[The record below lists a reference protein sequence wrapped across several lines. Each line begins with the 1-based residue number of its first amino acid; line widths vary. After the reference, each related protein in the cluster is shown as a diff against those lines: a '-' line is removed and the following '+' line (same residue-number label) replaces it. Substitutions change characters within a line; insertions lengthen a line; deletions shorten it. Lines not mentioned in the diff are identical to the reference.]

1 MLSINKITSNSVVD
15 YAAEELKKYLRMMMP
30 ECGDIKITYSPVAE
44 DGFRLGLMQDFG
56 LDVSDA
62 EEPDLDDILYID
74 TDTVGGIIA
83 GDNPRSVLLAVYE
96 YLRQNGCR
104 WLFPGVDGEYI
115 PMQDIAPVK
124 YRHKPSCRY
133 RGQCNEGSEFQ
144 EDMLLAI
151 EFTPKIGM
159 NVFMMEFEYPVS
171 YYRRYYEHQ
180 HNEDNR
186 PAEPITRETVLQY
199 KRQCESEI
207 AKRGLQF
214 HDIGHGFH
222 MDGIGIS
229 SAVRAVDGD
238 NEKLISD
245 ESRQLLAL
253 WDGKR
258 QLFGN
263 TPNYSQ
269 SCYGNP
275 KARSGIAKYVAKYA
289 KNHGNSD
296 YLHVWLGDATEHQC
310 ECDLCKEKIVSDW
323 YIMLL
328 NEIDEEL
335 TKEGLDTR
343 IVFIVYVETTW
354 APLVE
359 KLKNPKRFALL
370 FAPITRS
377 YTETLSQDPSTV
389 ELRPYV
395 TNKNVFPKNL
405 AEYLAYLEEWKK
417 EWKGANLA
425 YEYHFWKQ
433 HYFDV
438 GGITL
443 SKRINEDI
451 KLYKKYDINGIIED
465 GSQRSFF
472 PNGLAFYTYARTL
485 FDNSLTAE
493 QIAEDYYSHAYGKD
507 WQGFYDYLDKL
518 GNAIDFEYMN
528 GLKSADPEISPY
540 YNPAYAQKLKTEV
553 PKILE
558 EGKALIDSHYN
569 SPIRTQTVAVR
580 LLDFHQMYISY
591 LSRALAEKANGNDDG
606 ADVIFN
612 EMKRE
617 CGKREVYFEK
627 CYDQGLIFYAL
638 STIISTKSKKDVN
651 EDIVADS

>member
-1 MLSINKITSNSVVD
+1 MLSINKITSNSVID

-30 ECGDIKITYSPVAE
+30 ECGDIKISYDPKAE
-44 DGFRLGLMQDFG
+44 GGFRLGLMQDFG
-56 LDVSDA
+56 LDFSDA
-62 EEPDLDDILYID
+62 EEPELDDILYID
-74 TDTVGGIIA
+74 TTESGGIIS
-83 GDNPRSVLLAVYE
+83 GDNPRSVLLSVYE

-115 PMQDIAPVK
+115 PMQDIIPVK

-171 YYRRYYEHQ
+171 YYRRYYEHL
-180 HNEDNR
+180 HNEENR
-186 PAEPITRETVLQY
+186 SKEPITRETVLQY
-199 KRQCESEI
+199 KRQCEAEI

-214 HDIGHGFH
+214 HDIGHGWH
-222 MDGIGIS
+222 MDGIGIDS
-229 SAVRAVDGD
+229 SVRDCDGD
-238 NEKLISD
+238 NDAKISD
-245 ESRQLLAL
+245 ESRQFLAL
-253 WDGKR
+253 WDGERK
-258 QLFGN
+258 LFGN

-269 SCYGNP
+269 ACYGNP
-275 KARSGIAKYVAKYA
+275 EARHRIAKYVAKYA
-289 KNHGNSD
+289 QNHGNSD

-310 ECDLCKEKIVSDW
+310 ECDICKEKIVSDW

-328 NEIDEEL
+328 NEIDDEL
-335 TKEGLDTR
+335 TKAGLNTR

-359 KLKNPKRFALL
+359 KLNNPKRFALL

-377 YTETLSQDPSTV
+377 YTETLTVDPSTV

-395 TNKNVFPKNL
+395 TNKNIFPENL
-405 AEYLAYLEEWKK
+405 AEYLAYLGEWKK
-417 EWKGANLA
+417 NWKGTNLA

-433 HYFDV
+433 QYFDV
-438 GGITL
+438 CGIEL

-485 FDNSLTAE
+485 FDNSLGAE
-493 QIAEDYYSHAYGKD
+493 EIAEDYYSHAYGED
-507 WQGFYDYLDKL
+507 WRKFYNYLERL
-518 GNAIDFEYMN
+518 GNAIDFNYMN
-528 GLKSADPEISPY
+528 GLKSEDTEISPFY
-540 YNPAYAQKLKTEV
+540 SPIHAEKLSCEI
-553 PKILE
+553 PRILA
-558 EGKALIDSHYN
+558 EGKALIEEHYN
-569 SPIRTQTVAVR
+569 SPIRIQTVSVR
-580 LLDFHQMYISY
+580 LLEFHQMYISY
-591 LSRALAEKANGNDDG
+591 LARALSQKALGNDKESD
-606 ADVIFN
+606 ILFN

-627 CYDQGLIFYAL
+627 CYDQGLAFYAL
-638 STIISTKSKKDVN
+638 GTIIATKSKKDVN
-651 EDIVADS
+651 EEIVAGS